1 VTIECVVNVSEGRD
15 QAFLTQL
22 ADAASPVLLDL
33 HRDADHN
40 RSVFT
45 LAGEAEHV
53 THAARELARASVA
66 RLDLRTHQGV
76 HPRLGVLDV
85 VPFVPYRPGQLPSHD
100 LEAAVALR
108 DAFARW
114 MSAALGVPT
123 FLYGP
128 LPGGEHRT
136 LPQVRRHAFGELPP
150 DFGPRQAHPTAGATA
165 VGARTVLVAYNVR
178 VSSLEVAHQVAPL
191 VRSAAVRALG
201 LAVGE
206 GAQVS
211 CNLVDPAQV
220 GPAQAYD
227 AVRRLV
233 TQAGGTVEGAELV
246 GLLPE
251 AVLRAVP
258 GSRWTELGLSA
269 EKTVEARLGRPA

>member
-15 QAFLTQL
+15 QVFLTQL
-22 ADAASPVLLDL
+22 ADAAGSVLLDL
-33 HRDADHN
+33 HRDPDHH

-53 THAARELARASVA
+53 THAVGELVRTSVA

-76 HPRLGVLDV
+76 HPRRGVVDV

-100 LEAAVALR
+100 IDAAVALR
-108 DAFARW
+108 DLFAQW
-114 MSAALGVPT
+114 MSAVLGVPT

-128 LPGGEHRT
+128 LPGGGHRT
-136 LPQVRRHAFGELPP
+136 LPQVRRHAFDDLPP
-150 DFGPRQAHPTAGATA
+150 DFGPHQPHPSAGATA

-178 VSSLEVAHQVAPL
+178 VSSLEVARTVAPL
-191 VRSAAVRALG
+191 VRGTAVRALG
-201 LAVGE
+201 VAVGQ

-220 GPAQAYD
+220 GPAQVYD
-227 AVRRLV
+227 AVRHLV
-233 TQAGGTVEGAELV
+233 EDAGGTVEGAELV

-258 GSRWTELGLSA
+258 GSRWAELGLSA
-269 EKTVEARLGRPA
+269 EKTVEARLGRLA